1 MDEGGSMLFLAGL
14 FLGTFIGV
22 LIAGLCYAAREN
34 SRVRTSPDSAEDRL
48 EAIRLQASSMS

>member
-1 MDEGGSMLFLAGL
+1 MLFLAGL